1 VKKALTAA
9 APPLTTADRRAQPP
23 SATVSPSE
31 KMKKGGERRELISLE
46 RGRKRK
52 QVGK

>member
-1 VKKALTAA
+1 
-9 APPLTTADRRAQPP
+9 
-23 SATVSPSE
+23 
-31 KMKKGGERRELISLE
+31 MKKGGERRELISLE